1 MTFFTIFSIA
11 TQSLK
16 GEESFLGI
24 RCPAALLRGTSH
36 FGFVKDL
43 EFLTTSDFDIRIW
56 GVNMDKIVIRGG
68 ERLIGEAEVSG
79 SKNATLPIFASCLL
93 SKGDNRFFNVPD
105 LRDVR
110 TIIKVLKNLGVKVS
124 EEGGVYRINA
134 TDVSNGEAPYDLVKT
149 MRASILVLGP
159 LVARMRKA
167 IVSLPGGCA
176 IGARPINLH
185 LMGLEAMGAKIELSH
200 GYIEAKAD
208 VLKGANISF
217 DTVTVTGTENL
228 MMAAALAK
236 GKTSLQNAA
245 TEPEVVDLANVL
257 NKMGAKIN
265 GAGTSVIE
273 IEGVEALHAVEHRVI
288 PDRIEAGTLM
298 VAAGLTRGNI
308 KILHCPLPEMEM
320 VVHKLRE
327 SGMEIESEGDG
338 VRAVG
343 TKRIRSVDVK
353 TQPYPGFPTDMQAQF
368 MVLMSLAR
376 GLSVISET
384 IFENRFI
391 HVSELRRM
399 GADIR
404 IQGDSAIIQG
414 VESLSGAP
422 VMATDLRASA
432 SLILAG
438 LASEGVTE
446 VSRVYHLDRGYEG
459 LDKKLA
465 KLGANIKRVQE
476 GD

>member
-1 MTFFTIFSIA
+1 
-11 TQSLK
+11 
-16 GEESFLGI
+16 
-24 RCPAALLRGTSH
+24 
-36 FGFVKDL
+36 
-43 EFLTTSDFDIRIW
+43 
-56 GVNMDKIVIRGG
+56 MDKIVIRGG
-68 ERLIGEAEVSG
+68 ERLIGEVEVSG
-79 SKNATLPIFASCLL
+79 SKNATLPIFSACLL
-93 SKGDNRFFNVPD
+93 TEGVNRFRNVPK
-105 LRDVR
+105 LKDVE
-110 TIIKVLKNLGVKVS
+110 TISKVLKNLGVKVW
-124 EEGGVYRINA
+124 EEGDLFQIDA
-134 TDVSNGEAPYDLVKT
+134 TEILSLEAPYELVKT

-159 LVARMRKA
+159 LVARMKRA

-185 LMGLEAMGAKIELSH
+185 LMGLEAMGAEIELRR

-208 VLKGANISF
+208 RLKGAEISF
-217 DTVTVTGTENL
+217 DIPTVTGTENL
-228 MMAAALAK
+228 MMAATLAQ
-236 GKTSLQNAA
+236 GKTVLQNAA
-245 TEPEVVDLANVL
+245 MEPEVVDLAHVL
-257 NKMGAKIN
+257 NKMGAKIS
-265 GAGTSVIE
+265 GAGTRTIQ
-273 IEGVEALHAVEHRVI
+273 IEGVDSLQAVEHSII

-308 KILHCPLPEMEM
+308 KILNCPIYQMET
-320 VVHKLRE
+320 VISKLRD
-327 SGMEIESEGDG
+327 SGMEIEPDREGTS
-338 VRAVG
+338 VVG
-343 TKRIRSVDVK
+343 TRRIRSVDVK

-368 MVLMSLAR
+368 MALMSLAK

-414 VESLSGAP
+414 VESLSGAQ

-438 LASEGVTE
+438 LAAEGVTE

-465 KLGANIKRVQE
+465 KLGAKIKRINE
-476 GD
+476 ED

>member
-1 MTFFTIFSIA
+1 
-11 TQSLK
+11 
-16 GEESFLGI
+16 
-24 RCPAALLRGTSH
+24 
-36 FGFVKDL
+36 
-43 EFLTTSDFDIRIW
+43 
-56 GVNMDKIVIRGG
+56 MDKIVIRGG

-79 SKNATLPIFASCLL
+79 SKNATLPIFASSLL
-93 SKGDNRFFNVPD
+93 TEGDNLFHNVPN
-105 LRDVR
+105 LRDVQ
-110 TIIKVLKNLGVKVS
+110 TIIKVLNNLGVKVWR
-124 EEGGVYRINA
+124 EGGAYRVHA
-134 TDVSNGEAPYDLVKT
+134 EEVSNVEAPYDLVKT

-159 LVARMRKA
+159 LLARTQKA
-167 IVSLPGGCA
+167 TVSLPGGCA

-185 LMGLEAMGAKIELSH
+185 LVGLEAMGAKIELRH

-208 VLKGANISF
+208 GLKGADISF

-228 MMAAALAK
+228 MMAATLAR
-236 GKTSLQNAA
+236 GKTTLHNAA
-245 TEPEVVDLANVL
+245 MEPEVVDLAMVL
-257 NKMGAKIN
+257 NKMGAKIH
-265 GAGTSVIE
+265 GAGTSLIG
-273 IEGVEALHAVEHRVI
+273 IEGVESLQAVEHSII

-308 KILHCPLPEMEM
+308 KIFNCPLQQMQT
-320 VVHKLRE
+320 VIHKLRE

-343 TKRIRSVDVK
+343 MKRIRSVDIK

-376 GLSVISET
+376 GLSAISET

-391 HVSELRRM
+391 HVSELHLM

-404 IQGDSAIIQG
+404 IQENTAIIQG
-414 VESLSGAP
+414 VESLSGAS

-438 LASEGVTE
+438 LAAEGLTE
-446 VSRVYHLDRGYEG
+446 VSRIYHLDRGYEC

-465 KLGANIKRVQE
+465 KLGANIKRVKE
-476 GD
+476 ED